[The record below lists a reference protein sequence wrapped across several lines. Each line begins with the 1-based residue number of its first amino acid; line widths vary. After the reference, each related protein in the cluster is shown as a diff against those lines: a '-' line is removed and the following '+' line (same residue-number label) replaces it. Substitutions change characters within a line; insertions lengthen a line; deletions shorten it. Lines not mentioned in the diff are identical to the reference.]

1 MSETLLDKN
10 KEPSKQAYRER
21 VIKGAKTLVNLG
33 IRPDTGKYSSLRE
46 SLETVLEQ
54 LHLKEI
60 ELYGQVPTQAWI
72 LEEIKTVDAELRD
85 LQEQYPELYEQ
96 TPSKQQLL
104 TEIQKSNEEIAL
116 LEQEKAEIEK
126 EIAKIRAMK

>member
-1 MSETLLDKN
+1 MSQTLLDKN

-21 VIKGAKTLVNLG
+21 VIKGAKTLVNVE
-33 IRPDTGKYSSLRE
+33 IRPDDRKSSLRE

-54 LHLKEI
+54 LHQKEI

-72 LEEIKTVDAELRD
+72 LEEIKTVDAELQE
-85 LQEQYPELYEQ
+85 LKEQYPELYEQ

-116 LEQEKAEIEK
+116 LEREKAEIEK
-126 EIAKIRAMK
+126 EIAKIRAMR